1 MPVQT
6 PDDDQRAQIRAALND
21 TIDAIDLPFDLGRGE
36 AGDAPAPYRGKVR
49 DVFAKGDELL
59 LVATDRVSAFDVVLG
74 TIPLKGQLLTEQS
87 FFWLARAQAIAK
99 THVLERVDAAVLRCR
114 RARAFPVEL
123 VVRGH
128 LAGSLLREPAETR
141 GSAYGLRVDP
151 AMAPYQAFPEPVITP
166 TTKEAVGVHDVPC
179 SLADLVAG
187 GRLTQKQLDR
197 GVEIARQLFAMGQ
210 QHAAQQGLILVDTK
224 YEFGVLAGDPGGD
237 ASSDVAVIDEVH
249 TADSSRFWLRQS
261 YAERVARGEAPEML
275 DKENLRRWLLD
286 RGFSG
291 HGTPPALDD
300 AIRVDL
306 AAHYWNL
313 TERVLGEPF
322 TPAPGGKERVAAVVR
337 HFQKSPFAGE
347 TL

>member
-6 PDDDQRAQIRAALND
+6 PDDVKRAQIQQALPQ
-21 TIDAIDLPFDLGRGE
+21 AIEALPF
-36 AGDAPAPYRGKVR
+36 GDDASGAYRGKVR
-49 DVFAKGDELL
+49 DVFSRSLPSGDELL

-87 FFWLARAQAIAK
+87 AFWLDRAAQIAK

-128 LAGSLLREPAETR
+128 LAGSLLREAPEVR
-141 GSAYGLRVDP
+141 GKAYGLSIDP
-151 AMAPYQAFPEPVITP
+151 AIGPHQPFAEPVITP

-179 SLADLVAG
+179 SLPELVAG
-187 GRLTQKQLDR
+187 GRISQRHLDR
-197 GVEIARQLFAMGQ
+197 VVEIARALFAMGQ
-210 QHAAQQGLILVDTK
+210 AHARQQGLILVDTK
-224 YEFGVLAGDPGGD
+224 YEFGVLAGDDPDHG
-237 ASSDVAVIDEVH
+237 DVAVIDEVH
-249 TADSSRFWLRQS
+249 TADSSRFWLAS
-261 YAERVARGEAPEML
+261 SWAERVGRGDAPEML

-291 HGTPPALDD
+291 HGAPPALDD
-300 AIRVDL
+300 AIRCDL

-313 TERVLGEPF
+313 TERVLGQPF
-322 TPAPGGKERVAAVVR
+322 VPTPGGAERVLQVVR
-337 HFQKSPFAGE
+337 QFQAGE
-347 TL
+347 RPT